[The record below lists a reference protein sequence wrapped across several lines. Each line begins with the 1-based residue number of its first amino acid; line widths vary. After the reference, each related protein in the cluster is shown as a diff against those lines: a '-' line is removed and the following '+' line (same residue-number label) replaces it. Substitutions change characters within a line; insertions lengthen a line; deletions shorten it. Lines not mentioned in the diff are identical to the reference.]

1 MRQVNRYFRF
11 AKISEAGFR
20 HLLRCFALDLSA
32 AQTAKMTGISV
43 RSVNPIF
50 QWLREKLAQE
60 CEKLSPFRG
69 DLEADASHFGA
80 RRARGRRGRGTA
92 GKTIVFGLLKRDDKV
107 YTQIMSNVSRAAPQ
121 AVIRNHASFDSTIRT
136 DGWSGCDG
144 LIDLGYERHFGV
156 HDGDSEFAVGP
167 NPIDGIES
175 FWGFAEHRS
184 TKFHGVNRS
193 TFPLHLKET
202 EFRFNPRNDDLYK
215 TLLSLLRKNPL

>member
-1 MRQVNRYFRF
+1 MELWALRRNLYGAVIY
-11 AKISEAGFR
+11 AGFAGGPESAILLPMRDNDRTWVLGWPGYKVYR
-20 HLLRCFALDLSA
+20 HEIDELGKRLNLWVRRKRANKLLVCSGCGKP
-32 AQTAKMTGISV
+32 T
-43 RSVNPIF
+43 
-50 QWLREKLAQE
+50 
-60 CEKLSPFRG
+60 
-69 DLEADASHFGA
+69 
-80 RRARGRRGRGTA
+80 RGRRGRGAA